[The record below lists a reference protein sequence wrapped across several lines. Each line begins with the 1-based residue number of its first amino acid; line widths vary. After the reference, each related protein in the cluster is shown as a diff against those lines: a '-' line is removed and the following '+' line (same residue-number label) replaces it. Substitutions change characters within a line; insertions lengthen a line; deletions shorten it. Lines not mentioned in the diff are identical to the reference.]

1 MIDALITGR
10 LHGKPTQKTAK
21 TGKPFATAKLRVP
34 AGDEALFCNVIAFDP
49 KVCAGL
55 LALEDGDAVALSG
68 ALTPKAWLA
77 KDGTP
82 KPAMDVVAHG
92 LLSAYSVT
100 RKRKAQ
106 AEAQQPQQARRE
118 PPDDYSERDGLGDW

>member
-1 MIDALITGR
+1 MIDAIVTGR

-21 TGKPFATAKLRVP
+21 TGKPFATAKLRAP
-34 AGDEALFCNVIAFDP
+34 AGDEAAFVNVIAFDA

-68 ALTPKAWLA
+68 PLTVKAWLSR
-77 KDGTP
+77 DGTP
-82 KPAMDVVAHG
+82 KPSIDMVAHA
-92 LLSAYSVT
+92 LLTAYHVT

-106 AEAQQPQQARRE
+106 ADALQPQRE
-118 PPDDYSERDGLGDW
+118 PLDTYTERDGLGDW

>member
-10 LHGKPTQKTAK
+10 LHGKPSQKTAK

-55 LALEDGDAVALSG
+55 LALEDGDAVALAG

-82 KPAMDVVAHG
+82 KPSIDMVAHA
-92 LLSAYSVT
+92 LLTAYHVT

-106 AEAQQPQQARRE
+106 ADAQQAQQRQRE
-118 PPDDYSERDGLGDW
+118 PLDAYTERDGLGDW